1 MLFNLNMFFKI
12 LILKWVPVIF
22 TVLMFVPRGNGQTC
36 SQRSILLSSERI
48 AQPLIGTS
56 IDSNINVR
64 FYRVKLK
71 ILLSPDYLI
80 GSTQIVM
87 TFVNSQSNFISLQLS
102 DSLHIDSVIY
112 NSEFSS
118 FTQTNG
124 NVFLTRKP
132 GDAADIT
139 IFYHGLPHPTGYGS
153 FVFGNSY
160 SSRSIWSLSEP
171 FGASDWFPCKNSPD
185 DKADSSEVWIEC
197 RSDLTGVSNGV
208 LMSVIENPDSTK
220 TFIWKSRYPIS
231 PYLIS
236 VAISNFTL
244 YTNYYHYSSVDSLPI
259 QHYIYPEEL
268 VKVKPLL
275 DKTPAMLEKFS
286 LLFGEYPFLLEKY
299 GHAQFGV
306 MGAMEHQTITSIGV
320 FTEDIMVHE
329 LAHQWFGD
337 KITCKDWQHIWLNEG
352 FATYGE
358 CLYKEVTYGKEAYN
372 QAVAIKME
380 DAKKATGTIFVQNP
394 QSINEIFN
402 PYRSYA
408 KGSVVL
414 HMLRGVLGDSL
425 FFKVLKSYANDSVV
439 SYKTAT
445 TADFKSIAER
455 VSGIPLGYFFDE
467 WIFGENYPQYTI
479 NWNYA
484 ELQDDMSLVTMSV
497 NQAPNTSPVFFIMP
511 VEVKIS
517 TLVADT
523 TFLVQ
528 NNQINQTF
536 QFIVRGRPTSLTFD
550 PNNKILKAKSGDGI
564 RETVRY
570 FLAQNYPNPFN
581 FGTTIE
587 YEILH
592 FVNASLKVYDMLGRE
607 VKTLLNEKQKPGK
620 YKVFLSSEH
629 LSSGV
634 YFYVLNAGDFREA
647 KRMVIIK

>member
-12 LILKWVPVIF
+12 LILKWIPVIF

-36 SQRSILLSSERI
+36 SQRSILLSSEKI

-56 IDSNINVR
+56 VDSNINVR

-112 NSEFSS
+112 NSELSS

-132 GDAADIT
+132 GDTADIT

-208 LMSVIENPDSTK
+208 LVSVIENPDSTR
-220 TFIWKSRYPIS
+220 TFVWKSRYPIS

-259 QHYIYPEEL
+259 QHYVYPEEL
-268 VKVKPLL
+268 VKVKLLL

-352 FATYGE
+352 FATYSE
-358 CLYKEVTYGKEAYN
+358 CLYKEATYGKEAYD

-425 FFKVLKSYANDSVV
+425 FFKVLKSYANDSAI

-445 TADFKSIAER
+445 TADFKAIAER

-484 ELQDDMSLVTMSV
+484 ELQDDMFLITMSV

-536 QFIVRGRPTSLTFD
+536 QFIVRGMPTSLTFD

-581 FGTTIE
+581 LGTTIE

-592 FVNASLKVYDMLGRE
+592 FVNVSLKVYDILGRE
-607 VKTLLNEKQKPGK
+607 VKTLVNEKQKPGK
-620 YKVFLSSEH
+620 YKVFLSSER

-634 YFYVLNAGDFREA
+634 YFYVLSAGDFREA
-647 KRMVIIK
+647 KRMVIIR